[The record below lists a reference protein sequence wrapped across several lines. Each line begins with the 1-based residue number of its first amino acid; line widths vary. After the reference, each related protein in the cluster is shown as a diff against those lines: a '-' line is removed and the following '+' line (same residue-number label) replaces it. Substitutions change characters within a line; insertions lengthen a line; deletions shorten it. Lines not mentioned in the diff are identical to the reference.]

1 MPEVKI
7 RLQNIKQIFEGK
19 TVLQVDD
26 LTIQKGSFCGVIGP
40 NGAGKSTLLNIVARL
55 NLPSSGRVLYGDEEQ
70 NDFPGRELTM
80 VFQSPYLI
88 RTTAE
93 KNIAYPLKLRGWKEE
108 RIWDRVYQLA
118 EELGLSNHLKQKA
131 WTLSAGESQKVA
143 LARALSFHPK
153 LLLLDEPTANIDPS
167 TTEEL
172 ERMLLKINREEGTT
186 VLMITHNLPQARR
199 ICDHV
204 VFIHEGVVTETGA
217 TESVLKEPK
226 HQLTQRFVQGEM
238 LT

>member
-1 MPEVKI
+1 MHEVKI

-26 LTIQKGSFCGVIGP
+26 LTIQKGSFCGIIGP
-40 NGAGKSTLLNIVARL
+40 NGAGKSTLLNIVAGL
-55 NLPSSGRVLYGDEEQ
+55 NLPSSGCVMYGGEEKC
-70 NDFPGRELTM
+70 DFPGRDLTM

-93 KNIAYPLKLRGWKEE
+93 KNIAYPLKLRGWPEE
-108 RIWDRVYQLA
+108 RIQERVLQLA
-118 EELGLSNHLKQKA
+118 AELGLSDHLKQKA

-143 LARALSFHPK
+143 LARALSFHPQ
-153 LLLLDEPTANIDPS
+153 LLLLDEPTANIDPA

-186 VLMITHNLPQARR
+186 VLMITHNLPQAKR

-204 VFIHEGVVTETGA
+204 IFIYEGVVTETGA
-217 TESVLKEPK
+217 TETVLREPK
-226 HQLTQRFVQGEM
+226 HPLTQRFVQGE
-238 LT
+238 LLI